1 MDEEKIEKMDATSTT
16 AEMKVSTTEKPK
28 VKTSLVGRL
37 NNYLTSL
44 KKLEA
49 LIEQSQP
56 KKDTLMGSRFMKNR
70 LRHQI
75 EDLQRSL
82 ERYITQLQQE
92 QEA

>member
-1 MDEEKIEKMDATSTT
+1 MDDQIEAIDSTSAT
-16 AEMKVSTTEKPK
+16 AEMEVSTTERPK

-37 NNYLTSL
+37 NSYLTSL